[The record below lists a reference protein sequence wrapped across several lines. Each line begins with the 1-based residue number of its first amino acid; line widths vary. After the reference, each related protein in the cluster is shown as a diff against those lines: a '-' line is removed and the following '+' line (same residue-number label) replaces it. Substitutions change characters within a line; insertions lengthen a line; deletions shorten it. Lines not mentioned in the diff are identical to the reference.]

1 MIENFEKLLTEA
13 KTIAIAGHVRPD
25 GDAVGSCMA
34 VYNYLIKYYP
44 TCQVS
49 VFLETIPRTFL
60 FMNGTDKI
68 IDPKTSDE
76 NLSFDLFIVLDC
88 GDAGRLGDA
97 YKYFE
102 SAKKTICID
111 HHLSNKAF
119 AQYNYVVPDASS
131 TCELVYNQLI
141 EARIDKTIAECLYT
155 GIIHDTGVF
164 QYTCCVESTMK
175 IAGKLMSM
183 GIDYS
188 GICDRTF
195 YAKTAVQNKAMGYVL
210 LNAVSYLDGQ
220 VVAGVLTLEKM
231 NEFGAC
237 PRHLDG
243 IVQQLRCTTGVE
255 VAVFLY
261 ETEPGEF
268 KGSTRAT
275 RDVDLVE
282 ICSKFGGGGH
292 KKAAGFSVTTSDPW
306 SVVEKVV
313 DEVKIQLDELKK
325 NA

>member
-13 KTIAIAGHVRPD
+13 KTVAIAGHVRPD

-34 VYNYLIKYYP
+34 VFNYLNKYYP
-44 TCQVS
+44 TCQTK

-60 FMNGTDKI
+60 FMEGTDEI
-68 IDPKTSDE
+68 IDPKTYAGDE
-76 NLSFDLFIVLDC
+76 VFDLFIVLDC

-97 YKYFE
+97 YRIFE
-102 SAKKTICID
+102 RAKKTICID
-111 HHLSNKAF
+111 HHLSNKSF

-141 EARIDKTIAECLYT
+141 ESRIDKTIAECLYT

-164 QYTCCVESTMK
+164 QYTCCVESTMN
-175 IAGKLMSM
+175 IAGKLMSL

-210 LNAVSYLDGQ
+210 LNSVSYLDGK
-220 VVAGVLTLEKM
+220 VVAGVLDLAKM
-231 NEFGAC
+231 EEFGAC

-261 ETEPGEF
+261 ETEPGEY

-292 KKAAGFSVTTSDPW
+292 KKAAGFSVTTNEPW
-306 SVVEKVV
+306 KIV
-313 DEVKIQLDELKK
+313 DEVVLMVENQLENLKN